1 MKIKQMIKW
10 NWQNSYMGLIVLY
23 GVFILLYLFAFAVN
37 VSAGGETVNVNGM
50 STGSVVMMLVYGIVL
65 FSQSLRF
72 GLGNG
77 VSRRT
82 VFLSFLAFFG
92 IFSVCMTV
100 GDVLLQLL
108 VSLFTDNS
116 TDVLLLLFGHEHSL
130 QLTTRLSLMGC
141 LLAVHLAFGMIGYFI
156 GGAYYRMGKYLRLG
170 VSIGVPAFLFV
181 VLPILVMLLPAA
193 AQKGI
198 FGAITAAADFL
209 LLSPLHLGAGLLTV
223 AAAFGVFAWLF
234 IRRAPIKAAF

>member
-108 VSLFTDNS
+108 AALEGGGELVNDLALLWCQGIGIGWVHSREVK
-116 TDVLLLLFGHEHSL
+116 VL
-130 QLTTRLSLMGC
+130 
-141 LLAVHLAFGMIGYFI
+141 
-156 GGAYYRMGKYLRLG
+156 
-170 VSIGVPAFLFV
+170 
-181 VLPILVMLLPAA
+181 
-193 AQKGI
+193 
-198 FGAITAAADFL
+198 
-209 LLSPLHLGAGLLTV
+209 
-223 AAAFGVFAWLF
+223 
-234 IRRAPIKAAF
+234 

>member
-82 VFLSFLAFFG
+82 VFLSFLAFFWH
-92 IFSVCMTV
+92 
-100 GDVLLQLL
+100 
-108 VSLFTDNS
+108 
-116 TDVLLLLFGHEHSL
+116 LFGVHDGG
-130 QLTTRLSLMGC
+130 GC
-141 LLAVHLAFGMIGYFI
+141 AAAASGFAVHG
-156 GGAYYRMGKYLRLG
+156 
-170 VSIGVPAFLFV
+170 
-181 VLPILVMLLPAA
+181 
-193 AQKGI
+193 
-198 FGAITAAADFL
+198 
-209 LLSPLHLGAGLLTV
+209 
-223 AAAFGVFAWLF
+223 
-234 IRRAPIKAAF
+234 

>member
-100 GDVLLQLL
+100 G
-108 VSLFTDNS
+108 
-116 TDVLLLLFGHEHSL
+116 
-130 QLTTRLSLMGC
+130 GC
-141 LLAVHLAFGMIGYFI
+141 AAAASGFAVHG
-156 GGAYYRMGKYLRLG
+156 
-170 VSIGVPAFLFV
+170 
-181 VLPILVMLLPAA
+181 
-193 AQKGI
+193 
-198 FGAITAAADFL
+198 
-209 LLSPLHLGAGLLTV
+209 
-223 AAAFGVFAWLF
+223 
-234 IRRAPIKAAF
+234 

>member
-1 MKIKQMIKW
+1 
-10 NWQNSYMGLIVLY
+10 
-23 GVFILLYLFAFAVN
+23 
-37 VSAGGETVNVNGM
+37 M

-141 LLAVHLAFGMIGYFI
+141 LLAAHLAFGMIGYFI
-156 GGAYYRMGKYLRLG
+156 GGAYYRMGKYLAPGG
-170 VSIGVPAFLFV
+170 V
-181 VLPILVMLLPAA
+181 
-193 AQKGI
+193 
-198 FGAITAAADFL
+198 
-209 LLSPLHLGAGLLTV
+209 HRGAGLPV
-223 AAAFGVFAWLF
+223 RRPAHPGDAAPGGGPKGDF
-234 IRRAPIKAAF
+234 RRDNGRRGFPAALAPPSWARGC

>member
-82 VFLSFLAFFG
+82 VFLSFLRF
-92 IFSVCMTV
+92 
-100 GDVLLQLL
+100 
-108 VSLFTDNS
+108 
-116 TDVLLLLFGHEHSL
+116 
-130 QLTTRLSLMGC
+130 
-141 LLAVHLAFGMIGYFI
+141 LASFRCA
-156 GGAYYRMGKYLRLG
+156 
-170 VSIGVPAFLFV
+170 
-181 VLPILVMLLPAA
+181 
-193 AQKGI
+193 
-198 FGAITAAADFL
+198 
-209 LLSPLHLGAGLLTV
+209 
-223 AAAFGVFAWLF
+223 
-234 IRRAPIKAAF
+234 